1 MDSTT
6 ASYIGIAQTYP
17 CCISSNP
24 DQAHTTAPMLTDDRT
39 HGDRPRIH
47 QEDLRFRSLRAG
59 NRRSGPSRRGDAGHD
74 DPPIL
79 AATIYSPADAVPA
92 RVPGGPSL
100 PGLIVG
106 HGAGSNR
113 RRHAGFATAA
123 CAAGMV
129 VMTIDFRGHGESTGE
144 LDGPL
149 ESDVLAAVA
158 LLRSHPLVD
167 WNRICYRGSSMGG
180 FYGLRAAPDAGFAAL
195 ALLCP
200 ADERVLLPGLT
211 TRPTEDELSG
221 RGLAVRIDVDSLRA
235 YLESCETL
243 NDAGDIET
251 PVLLVHARGDAVV
264 PLENSLTLA
273 AALAGPTDLVI
284 LAGGD
289 HGSAQ
294 ASPAINGRVI
304 RWLVERTSP

>member
-1 MDSTT
+1 MPT
-6 ASYIGIAQTYP
+6 A
-17 CCISSNP
+17 N
-24 DQAHTTAPMLTDDRT
+24 HTSDDRL
-39 HGDRPRIH
+39 RIH

-59 NRRSGPSRRGDAGHD
+59 NRRSRASHEGDAGHD

-92 RVPGGPSL
+92 RVAGALSL

-113 RRHAGFATAA
+113 RRHAGFAIAA

-129 VMTIDFRGHGESTGE
+129 VMTIDFRGHGESTGC

-149 ESDVLAAVA
+149 ELDVLAAVA

-180 FYGLRAAPDAGFAAL
+180 FYGLRAAADAGFAAL

-200 ADERVLLPGLT
+200 ADERVLLPGLA

-221 RGLAVRIDVDSLRA
+221 RGLAVRIDVDGLRV
-235 YLESCETL
+235 YLESCRTL
-243 NDAGDIET
+243 DDAGDIT
-251 PVLLVHARGDAVV
+251 SPVLLVHARGDAVV
-264 PLENSLTLA
+264 PLEYSLTLA
-273 AALAGPTDLVI
+273 AALAGSTDLVI
-284 LAGGD
+284 LAGGN

-294 ASPAINGRVI
+294 ASPVINERVI
-304 RWLVERTSP
+304 RWLVERTNR

>member
-1 MDSTT
+1 MPAD
-6 ASYIGIAQTYP
+6 
-17 CCISSNP
+17 N
-24 DQAHTTAPMLTDDRT
+24 RT
-39 HGDRPRIH
+39 HDDRPRIH
-47 QEDLRFRSLRAG
+47 QEDMRFRSLRAG
-59 NRRSGPSRRGDAGHD
+59 NRRSAAQQTADAGHD
-74 DPPIL
+74 DPPVL

-113 RRHAGFATAA
+113 RRHAGFAAAA

-129 VMTIDFRGHGESTGE
+129 VMTIDFRGHGESTGM

-149 ESDVLAAVA
+149 ELDVLAAVA
-158 LLRSHPLVD
+158 ILRSHPLVD
-167 WNRICYRGSSMGG
+167 WSRVCYRGSSMGG
-180 FYGLRAAPDAGFAAL
+180 FYGLRAAADVGFAAL

-200 ADERVLLPGLT
+200 ADERVLLPGLA

-221 RGLAVRIDVDSLRA
+221 RGLAVRIDIDSLRA

-243 NDAGDIET
+243 DDAADIT
-251 PVLLVHARGDAVV
+251 SPVLLVHARGDAVV
-264 PLENSLTLA
+264 PLDHSLTLA
-273 AALAGPTDLVI
+273 AALGGATDLVI

-294 ASPAINGRVI
+294 ASPAVHERVI
-304 RWLVERTSP
+304 RWLIARTERT

>member
-1 MDSTT
+1 MPT
-6 ASYIGIAQTYP
+6 A
-17 CCISSNP
+17 N
-24 DQAHTTAPMLTDDRT
+24 RT
-39 HGDRPRIH
+39 PEDRPRIH

-59 NRRSGPSRRGDAGHD
+59 NRRSGAPHRGDAGHD

-129 VMTIDFRGHGESTGE
+129 VMTIDFRGHGESTGS

-149 ESDVLAAVA
+149 ELDVLAAVA

-167 WNRICYRGSSMGG
+167 WNRVCYRGSSMGG
-180 FYGLRAAPDAGFAAL
+180 FYGLRAAADVGFAAL

-200 ADERVLLPGLT
+200 ADERVLLPGLG
-211 TRPTEDELSG
+211 TRLTEAELSG
-221 RGLAVRIDVDSLRA
+221 RGLAVRIEVDGLRA

-243 NDAGDIET
+243 GDAGDIAG

-264 PLENSLTLA
+264 PLEHSLTLA
-273 AALAGPTDLVI
+273 AALAGPTDIVI

-294 ASPAINGRVI
+294 ASPVVHERVI
-304 RWLVERTSP
+304 RWLIERTART